1 MDIGPR
7 STTSTPFRQ
16 VDVFGE
22 VPFSG
27 NPVAVVGGSQE
38 LTTEQMQ
45 AISRWTNLSEC
56 TFLLPPQ
63 DDGTD
68 AVADYRVRIFSLDEE
83 LSFAGHPTLG
93 TARAW
98 LDMGGVPARED
109 VIIQECGVGMVEI
122 RRDGDDGERLA
133 FAAPDLLRSGAVDDA
148 QLEQI
153 LAALGISRDVVVGA
167 AWADNGP
174 GWVGLLLDSPET
186 VLSLRPNYGRTP
198 ELSTPYIGVAA
209 VREDGSAT
217 DLEVRAFFPDDAGA
231 VREDPVTGSLNAS
244 LGQWLTDAGHLTT
257 PYTAA
262 QGTVLDRRGRVHLT
276 VADGRLWVGG
286 STHVAVAGGID
297 LGLD

>member
-1 MDIGPR
+1 M

-27 NPVAVVGGSQE
+27 NPVAVVGASQD

-83 LSFAGHPTLG
+83 LPFAGHPTLG

-98 LDMGGVPARED
+98 LDMGGVPTRED
-109 VIIQECGVGMVEI
+109 LIVQECGVGMVEI
-122 RRDGDDGERLA
+122 RRDGEDGEQLA
-133 FAAPDLLRSGAVDDA
+133 FAAPELLRSGSIDDA

-153 LAALGISRDVVVGA
+153 LTALGISRDVVVEA

-186 VLSLRPNYGRTP
+186 VLQVRPDFSRVP
-198 ELSTPYIGVAA
+198 ELVETKIGVAA
-209 VREDGSAT
+209 VRDDGSAT
-217 DLEVRAFFPDDAGA
+217 DLEVRAFFRDDVGA

-244 LGQWLTDAGHLTT
+244 LGQWLTDAGHLTA

-262 QGTVLDRRGRVHLT
+262 QGTALDRRGRVRLS

-297 LGLD
+297 LGLG